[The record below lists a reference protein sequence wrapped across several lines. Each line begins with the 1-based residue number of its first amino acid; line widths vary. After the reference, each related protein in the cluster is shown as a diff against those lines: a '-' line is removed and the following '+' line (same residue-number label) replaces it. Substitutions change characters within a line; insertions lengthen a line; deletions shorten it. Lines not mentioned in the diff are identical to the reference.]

1 MYYELPLLPV
11 ALRQGLPLDLLRELV
26 VEEHVGPIGKIGQD
40 LVEALRALG
49 QRLRAGYAEPVC
61 LLSPRHRRDV
71 CSMA

>member
-11 ALRQGLPLDLLRELV
+11 ALRQSFFLDLLRELV

-49 QRLRAGYAEPVC
+49 
-61 LLSPRHRRDV
+61 
-71 CSMA
+71 